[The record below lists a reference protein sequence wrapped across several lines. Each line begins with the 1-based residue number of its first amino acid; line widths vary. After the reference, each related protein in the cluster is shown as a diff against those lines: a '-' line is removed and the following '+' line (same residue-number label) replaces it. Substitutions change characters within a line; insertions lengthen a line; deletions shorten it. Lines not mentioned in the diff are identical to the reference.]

1 MNKTKVFTIL
11 KHFEVYRIAE
21 PQNLNN
27 LYVVLK
33 EAKKLK
39 T

>member
-1 MNKTKVFTIL
+1 MNKTKDFTRL

-27 LYVVLK
+27 LYVVSK
-33 EAKKLK
+33 EAEKLK